1 MLLLLLFIYINFVFI
16 LALSPRKSR
25 IAEADHGFVKT
36 AGPANSREFTGLEQ
50 SCQDKKKLNIV
61 HRKIVLWNG

>member
-36 AGPANSREFTGLEQ
+36 AGPANSREFTGLWNNHA
-50 SCQDKKKLNIV
+50 KI
-61 HRKIVLWNG
+61 RKNSK